1 MKHSMIFGHLESV
14 GKLVSSLP
22 PDAHGDY
29 LMMMIRENWREL
41 FPQCTKCPPVAYID
55 TWPFTAPMMISLNLD
70 VSTQFTTQ
78 HSLPKAYEQK
88 HTLYPLTK
96 NRDLASMEGEEW
108 KIWRKRLN
116 PAFSIQNINS
126 RIIDILEEVE
136 DFAAVLKSKA
146 GNDGQWGDVFLFEKA
161 TTNLALDV
169 IVRFFLD
176 VRLNE
181 QWGANSPM
189 FHALQDTI
197 SRLCFFVNIANF
209 VQYHNP
215 WRHFKLWKN
224 YKTLADSL
232 TPMIKERTRALQEDL
247 TAKGKTL
254 VDLVVQALQEEKTE
268 QNNTANEGKT
278 QPGLKFDTEF
288 MDMAIGQMNTFLFAG
303 FDTTAATIAWLF
315 RLLCQ
320 YPDVVA
326 KLRDEHDAVLGE
338 NAWAAANVIREDP
351 QLMNQLPYT
360 MAVLKESIRY
370 HTNVGT
376 MRRGEPGF
384 FLVGPRGSD
393 PGFDGKRLP
402 TEGFIV
408 WDGTW
413 AVHRDPEIWH
423 RPDDFLPE
431 RFIITDREDPLFP
444 PTNDWRSFVSG
455 PRNCIGQHLLVLEVK
470 LVMALVTRCFDVEVT
485 WEKWDRVK

>member
-88 HTLYPLTK
+88 HALYPLTK

-169 IVRFFLD
+169 IVRFFL
-176 VRLNE
+176 
-181 QWGANSPM
+181 
-189 FHALQDTI
+189 
-197 SRLCFFVNIANF
+197 
-209 VQYHNP
+209 
-215 WRHFKLWKN
+215 
-224 YKTLADSL
+224 
-232 TPMIKERTRALQEDL
+232 
-247 TAKGKTL
+247 
-254 VDLVVQALQEEKTE
+254 
-268 QNNTANEGKT
+268 
-278 QPGLKFDTEF
+278 
-288 MDMAIGQMNTFLFAG
+288 
-303 FDTTAATIAWLF
+303 
-315 RLLCQ
+315 
-320 YPDVVA
+320 
-326 KLRDEHDAVLGE
+326 
-338 NAWAAANVIREDP
+338 
-351 QLMNQLPYT
+351 
-360 MAVLKESIRY
+360 
-370 HTNVGT
+370 
-376 MRRGEPGF
+376 
-384 FLVGPRGSD
+384 
-393 PGFDGKRLP
+393 
-402 TEGFIV
+402 
-408 WDGTW
+408 
-413 AVHRDPEIWH
+413 
-423 RPDDFLPE
+423 
-431 RFIITDREDPLFP
+431 
-444 PTNDWRSFVSG
+444 
-455 PRNCIGQHLLVLEVK
+455 
-470 LVMALVTRCFDVEVT
+470 
-485 WEKWDRVK
+485 